1 MPMNGQFI
9 FRAGAILMAVAV
21 GCGAFGAHGLRGIV
35 TPERL
40 LVWEKA
46 VLYQLIQ
53 GLALTSIGLWG
64 ASQASVLNRAI
75 LQAAALLLVGT
86 IIFSGTLYLLVFSD
100 TAWLG
105 AITPIGGTLI
115 ILGWARAA
123 VAKI

>member
-1 MPMNGQFI
+1 MNGQFI